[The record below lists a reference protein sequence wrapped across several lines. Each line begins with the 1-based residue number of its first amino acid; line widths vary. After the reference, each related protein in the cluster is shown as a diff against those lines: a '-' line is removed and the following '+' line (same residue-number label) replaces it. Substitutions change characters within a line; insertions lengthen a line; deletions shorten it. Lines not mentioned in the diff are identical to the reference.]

1 MTDHTDSQ
9 NLWGSLLGKFV
20 PKRPRQST
28 DQASLESRQ
37 YEVWRKTD
45 AFLQYD
51 DEQQRKK
58 RRVLRPE
65 EPSDKPGIGSSD
77 ADSAVLVRRHLI
89 SLDNALRMHW
99 VCICDKCSGLSVRL
113 LLPQY
118 RNDLDAEASF
128 EVLFGVRRLS
138 AKTLQEARITVR

>member
-1 MTDHTDSQ
+1 MDDDTGSQ
-9 NLWGSLLGKFV
+9 SLWSFLGKFGS
-20 PKRPRQST
+20 KRPRQSI

-45 AFLQYD
+45 AFLQCD

-65 EPSDKPGIGSSD
+65 EPSDKPGVGSSN
-77 ADSAVLVRRHLI
+77 ADFAVLMRRHLK

-99 VCICDKCSGLSVRL
+99 VCVCDRCSGLSVRL

-118 RNDLDAEASF
+118 RNDLDAEANF
-128 EVLFGVRRLS
+128 EVLFGVRRLY
-138 AKTLQEARITVR
+138 AKTLQEAKITVR

>member
-1 MTDHTDSQ
+1 MDDNTDSKKP
-9 NLWGSLLGKFV
+9 WGSFFGNLL
-20 PKRPRQST
+20 PKRSRQSI
-28 DQASLESRQ
+28 DQVSRESRQ

-45 AFLQYD
+45 AFLQSD

-65 EPSDKPGIGSSD
+65 EPSDEPGIGSSN
-77 ADSAVLVRRHLI
+77 ADFAVLMRKHLK

-99 VCICDKCSGLSVRL
+99 ICVCDKCSGLSVRL

-118 RNDLDAEASF
+118 SIDLDAEANF

-138 AKTLQEARITVR
+138 ARTLQEAKITVR